1 MSRRIAL
8 SLWMLAAI
16 LSIMTLT
23 ATGFGALPLPVS
35 LLWNGSDEAMRQIWL
50 TIRLPRVLLA
60 LVIGGALALA
70 VANRVL
76 MLENAVYSILS
87 PEGFASI
94 LWKDAGRSGEAAELM
109 RMTAADLL
117 ELGVA
122 DEVIP
127 EPEGGAHSDPQEVF
141 EAVDR
146 SLSAAL
152 ARVVKEGSFAA
163 RRQEKFRRM
172 GSAAPWKENP

>member
-1 MSRRIAL
+1 
-8 SLWMLAAI
+8 
-16 LSIMTLT
+16 
-23 ATGFGALPLPVS
+23 
-35 LLWNGSDEAMRQIWL
+35 
-50 TIRLPRVLLA
+50 
-60 LVIGGALALA
+60 
-70 VANRVL
+70 

-152 ARVVKEGSFAA
+152 PGWSKRAA
-163 RRQEKFRRM
+163 LPPARQEKFRRM

>member
-1 MSRRIAL
+1 M
-8 SLWMLAAI
+8 
-16 LSIMTLT
+16 
-23 ATGFGALPLPVS
+23 
-35 LLWNGSDEAMRQIWL
+35 
-50 TIRLPRVLLA
+50 
-60 LVIGGALALA
+60 
-70 VANRVL
+70 
-76 MLENAVYSILS
+76 YSILS

-172 GSAAPWKENP
+172 GAPPPGRRIHERTEHFGHWPQPARPYRDQRRPGPAGGDQQRLDRQPHRASRERRFAQGETLTQLAVAAARRAMERRGSAPRTSVCA

>member
-1 MSRRIAL
+1 MSKL
-8 SLWMLAAI
+8 S
-16 LSIMTLT
+16 
-23 ATGFGALPLPVS
+23 
-35 LLWNGSDEAMRQIWL
+35 D
-50 TIRLPRVLLA
+50 
-60 LVIGGALALA
+60 A
-70 VANRVL
+70 VAKLVL
-76 MLENAVYSILS
+76 
-87 PEGFASI
+87 PEQKQQRQTDQVHDSQ
-94 LWKDAGRSGEAAELM
+94 L
-109 RMTAADLL
+109 TAADLL

>member
-1 MSRRIAL
+1 MAFRKEFWR
-8 SLWMLAAI
+8 LAWPA
-16 LSIMTLT
+16 
-23 ATGFGALPLPVS
+23 AAEG
-35 LLWNGSDEAMRQIWL
+35 LL
-50 TIRLPRVLLA
+50 
-60 LVIGGALALA
+60 
-70 VANRVL
+70 L
-76 MLENAVYSILS
+76 MLL
-87 PEGFASI
+87 
-94 LWKDAGRSGEAAELM
+94 
-109 RMTAADLL
+109 TAADLL
-117 ELGVA
+117 RLGVA
-122 DEVIP
+122 DQVIP

>member
-1 MSRRIAL
+1 
-8 SLWMLAAI
+8 
-16 LSIMTLT
+16 
-23 ATGFGALPLPVS
+23 
-35 LLWNGSDEAMRQIWL
+35 
-50 TIRLPRVLLA
+50 
-60 LVIGGALALA
+60 
-70 VANRVL
+70 
-76 MLENAVYSILS
+76 MLEHSVYSILS